1 MPETMDLKE
10 KNFFEARVIEYQ
22 NGGAVNRKQADR
34 EFRFGGRPAT

>member
-1 MPETMDLKE
+1 MDLKE

-34 EFRFGGRPAT
+34 EFCVRFGGRPST